1 MKSLPRHSAESSETP
16 LQRNVIRLFEV
27 LGDVR
32 ELDERE
38 RLSFAAIGR
47 RAMLSSLGAELLI
60 DEAERALAE
69 AA

>member
-1 MKSLPRHSAESSETP
+1 MKRIQPHFAESFETP

-32 ELDERE
+32 EMTPRERE
-38 RLSFAAIGR
+38 SFAAIGR
-47 RAMLSSLGAELLI
+47 RAFLASLGSELLV
-60 DEAERALAE
+60 DEAERALSE

>member
-1 MKSLPRHSAESSETP
+1 MPSLARRRDESKATP
-16 LQRNVIRLFEV
+16 LQRNVLRLFEV
-27 LGDVR
+27 LRDVG
-32 ELDERE
+32 ELNERE

-47 RAMLSSLGAELLI
+47 RAMLNSLGAELVL